1 MKKNLILVATTL
13 ITLLAISATASAQV
27 TAVGAQQGLTTFA
40 GLITT
45 FNNTVVKA
53 LATLFLSGAVVA
65 FFFGVAKFIWGLRE
79 GKSDAIT
86 NGKQF
91 MIWSLI
97 GLFVMFSVYG
107 IIRVAQSLVPGLNS
121 STITVPDFNMGGN
134 GLGSPTSGGS
144 TGGNGLG
151 APSSGGGTGSNTG
164 GSGLGAP
171 TTGGRSGASTGNN
184 ISSFVGGTQ
193 STGANTGGT
202 GAGATF
208 QGGDGGCGYGYTP
221 SESGNCVSVT
231 TGAAQPAGT
240 ANSNG
245 VCPSG
250 YTADDSAASG
260 CSPIPADNPPA
271 NCTVD
276 QGC

>member
-1 MKKNLILVATTL
+1 MKKNLTLVTATFATF
-13 ITLLAISATASAQV
+13 LLFSSFASAQV
-27 TAVGAQQGLTTFA
+27 SAVGAQQGLTTFA

-53 LATLFLSGAVVA
+53 LGTLFLSGAVVA

-79 GKSDAIT
+79 GKADAIT

-91 MIWSLI
+91 MIWSLV

-107 IIRVAQSLVPGLNS
+107 IIKVAQSLVPGLNATS
-121 STITVPDFNMGGN
+121 IDVPNFNIGGN
-134 GLGSPTSGGS
+134 GLGSPAPGGN
-144 TGGNGLG
+144 TGGNVLG
-151 APSSGGGTGSNTG
+151 APAAGGNTG

-171 TTGGRSGASTGNN
+171 AAGGRTGVSTGNN
-184 ISSFVGGTQ
+184 PSTFFGGTPA
-193 STGANTGGT
+193 TGANTGSAGT
-202 GAGATF
+202 GATF

-221 SESGNCVSVT
+221 SESGNCVNVT
-231 TGAAQPAGT
+231 TGAAQPVGT
-240 ANSNG
+240 ANNKG

-250 YTADDSAASG
+250 YTADDSSASG
-260 CSPIPADNPPA
+260 CSPLPADNPPV